1 MVIPLD
7 EQAGGVIQLV
17 IYNYGV
23 NPPQP
28 IARRLFYRRMPRRL
42 TVKVLD
48 RAKRY
53 APGEQVNLA
62 LTAAD
67 EKGRPATV
75 FGVAVVDQAAL
86 GKGGETDANLLAR
99 FLFPAPLDGPDGS
112 LPLESALADDKDA
125 AAAVDLLLGTQAS
138 GKLTAKPL
146 PLFLSDNLGEIRA
159 STRKAATHTNRRG
172 RNCCA
177 PWRRSASL
185 EGWGCPSC
193 SRCWACFG

>member
-1 MVIPLD
+1 MIPLD
-7 EQAGGVIQLV
+7 EQVGGVIQLV

-28 IARRLFYRRMPRRL
+28 VAQRLLYRQMERRL

-53 APGEQVNLA
+53 APGETVNLT

-67 EKGRPATV
+67 EKGRPAEV
-75 FGVAVVDQAAL
+75 FGAAVVDQAAL
-86 GKGGETDANLLAR
+86 GKGGESAANPTAR
-99 FLFPAPLDGPDGS
+99 FLFPSPLDKPDS
-112 LPLESALADDKDA
+112 PWPIESALADDKDA
-125 AAAVDLLLGTQAS
+125 AAAMDLLLGTQAS
-138 GKLTAKPL
+138 GKLTEKPL

-159 STRKAATHTNRRG
+159 STRKAATNTSRSG
-172 RNCCA
+172 RNGFG

-185 EGWGCPSC
+185 RGWGCRCC
-193 SRCWACFG
+193 SRCSACFG